1 MTHVSFL
8 HSSCSSD
15 LTAERRNVDPKPDT
29 GSEQKP
35 GIAPGRRNG
44 FFHRIRT
51 MRSSIQLRSQPL
63 PSEPEHRR
71 VRRMKTLANLSSR
84 PEQFVALRGKSL
96 EMLGRLGGYTILQLP
111 GDFVPAPLK
120 LPACIATT
128 AAYLRR
134 YGSQCPLH
142 NENKHACSFS
152 LT

>member
-1 MTHVSFL
+1 
-8 HSSCSSD
+8 
-15 LTAERRNVDPKPDT
+15 
-29 GSEQKP
+29 
-35 GIAPGRRNG
+35 
-44 FFHRIRT
+44 

-63 PSEPEHRR
+63 PPEPEHRR

-84 PEQFVALRGKSL
+84 SEQFAALRGKSL

-111 GDFVPAPLK
+111 GDFIPAPLK

-134 YGSQCPLH
+134 YGNYFSQCPLP